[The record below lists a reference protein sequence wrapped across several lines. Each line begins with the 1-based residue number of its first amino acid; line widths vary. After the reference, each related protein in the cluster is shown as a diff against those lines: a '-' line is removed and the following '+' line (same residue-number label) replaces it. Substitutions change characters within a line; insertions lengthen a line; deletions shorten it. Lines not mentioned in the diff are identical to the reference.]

1 MATDTKGFVLTS
13 CKDVF
18 FVCDRIQ
25 AAINQVIHPLRSKEI
40 LSGGGFARVANAVC
54 ASYLYPS
61 SSAVRIVF
69 MHERVTYTLNLHF
82 TCDCDN
88 KEFGPQ
94 SISLSLG
101 AHHESARFMK
111 LALQSLSMLG
121 TLYFKEKDGYGTHF
135 TVLDAEPTTFIQA
148 CANGEIPVA
157 SQFPLMDWHMM
168 YRRGDF
174 AATSFPAVVGLTS
187 DEIED
192 VLAADYDR
200 SRILI
205 EDHVKRYLASQTAEA
220 SAAV

>member
-40 LSGGGFARVANAVC
+40 LAGGGFASVANAVC
-54 ASYLYPS
+54 SSYLYPS

-69 MHERVTYTLNLHF
+69 MHERVTYTLNVHF

-94 SISLSLG
+94 SVSLSLA
-101 AHHESARFMK
+101 AHHESAMFMK

-157 SQFPLMDWHMM
+157 SQFPLTDWKMM
-168 YRRGDF
+168 HLRGDF
-174 AATSFPAVVGLTS
+174 GTKSLEEVIGLTS
-187 DEIED
+187 AEIEA

-200 SRILI
+200 SRALL
-205 EDHVKRYLASQTAEA
+205 EAHSKQCLTPETAEA